1 MSFMDSVGSVV
12 KTVGDKTGTAIEV
25 GKVKAKISNEK
36 STIRADFEKI
46 GRIMYKR
53 YKAGN
58 CDDEELKC
66 LFSEIDVSR
75 ENIDGYEEDIKRI
88 KVED

>member
-25 GKVKAKISNEK
+25 GKVKSKISNEK

-46 GRIMYKR
+46 GIMYKR
-53 YKAGN
+53 YKEGE

-66 LFSEIDVSR
+66 LFSEIDASR
-75 ENIDGYEEDIKRI
+75 ENIAGYEEDIKRI

>member
-1 MSFMDSVGSVV
+1 MAFRDTFESMV

-25 GKVKAKISNEK
+25 GKCKSKISKEK
-36 STIRADFEKI
+36 SVIKNDYEKI

-53 YKAGN
+53 YKNDGFT
-58 CDDEELKC
+58 DEELNC
-66 LFSEIDVSR
+66 LFSEIEASR
-75 ENIDGYEEDIKRI
+75 DNIAEYEEEIKRI